1 MHDDLHPLCERFLTA
16 AELLGRRWTG
26 IILRILMDGPCRFG
40 ELTERIG
47 GISERVLSE
56 RLKELEAE
64 GVIERHVDPGPPIRS
79 EYRLTQK
86 GQALWK
92 VIHELGQW
100 AEQWADVK
108 PAPKPDVKPA
118 GRDEKKGASA
128 KSARA
133 APRKRKTA

>member
-1 MHDDLHPLCERFLTA
+1 MHDDLRPLCTRFLKA
-16 AELLGRRWTG
+16 SELLGQRWTG
-26 IILRILMDGPCRFG
+26 IILRILLDGPRRFG
-40 ELTERIG
+40 ELTESIG

-56 RLKELEAE
+56 RLKALEAE
-64 GVIERHVDPGPPIRS
+64 GIIERHVDPGPPIRS
-79 EYRLTQK
+79 EYRLTEK
-86 GQALWK
+86 GQAFWK

-108 PAPKPDVKPA
+108 PAPKPDVKSAVKPA
-118 GRDEKKGASA
+118 GRDA